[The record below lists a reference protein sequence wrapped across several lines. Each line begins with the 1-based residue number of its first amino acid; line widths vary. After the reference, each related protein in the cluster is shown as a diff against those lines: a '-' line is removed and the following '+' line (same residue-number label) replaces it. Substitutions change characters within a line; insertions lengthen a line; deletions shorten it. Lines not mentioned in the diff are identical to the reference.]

1 MPLAAGTRLG
11 NYEIVGP
18 LGAGGMGEVYRATDI
33 KLDREVAIKVLP
45 AAFAQHPE
53 RLARFEREAKV
64 LASLDHRNIALIYAV
79 EESSDGKAL
88 VMELVKG
95 QTLKGPV
102 PVDTALKY
110 AAQIASA
117 LDAAHEK
124 GITHRDLKPANI
136 MLTPDG
142 TIKLLDFGLAA
153 VTQPSQSD
161 GEAGAT
167 MVTLTMSPTSA
178 GMIMGT
184 AAYMSPEQAR
194 GQTVDRR
201 ADIWSFGVVLWELL
215 TGKPLFGGDTV
226 SDIVASVLKEEPDLE
241 RVPAKM
247 RPLLK
252 RCLQKDPKK
261 RLQAI
266 GDWQLLL
273 DAPQAAPA
281 INRTQKFWPTLA
293 AILAIAGGYVSFV
306 HFRETSPTA
315 DPMRLSV
322 TLPPGTQPSYA
333 LLSRDG
339 SRLLVNLLSQNK
351 TSLYTHRLDAA
362 EFHALEGT
370 ENARSPFWSADGRF
384 IGFFADGKLKMISA
398 AGGPVSILCGQ
409 TGLGAGG
416 GAWSDR
422 NVILYFTDAG
432 IAYRASPAGGEC
444 SPLKAP
450 DENLRGSLP
459 EFLPDGDHFFF
470 LGANRM
476 DSTIRGVYLGSLEGG
491 KPRKV
496 LNDYSSVVYSAPL
509 PGSSAAHLL
518 FLRASQLM
526 AQPFDPQRLEAVGD
540 PFAVAA
546 QASSSLTPNQVA
558 ASVSVNG
565 TLVYLSNR
573 SRNLQLT
580 WLDRSGKE
588 LGKIGEPGERTGVS
602 LSPDG
607 NMVAFRERTQTD
619 PLGGIRLLDIARN
632 SESRFTPEGKSAS
645 AVVWSPDGARIVY
658 SAPDGGGTNLFMKN
672 ANGDGQELRLLPAGS
687 NLRTASDWSAD
698 GRFLIYTEFD
708 PQTGSHIWY
717 LPNPGKPDSAPVR
730 FAPLDVVGAEGQLSP
745 DGLWLAYSGAADGVY
760 VRRFPSGDGVMKIAG
775 NAIEPRWSRTARELF
790 HLEFVNG
797 GNEMNLMVS
806 RIEPIVGGTL
816 QFSAP
821 KKIANFRSRVILP
834 QNNQFAYSPHP
845 DGKRFLVDVRESDGS
860 PEVNV
865 ITNWQRLAR
874 LGRP

>member
-1 MPLAAGTRLG
+1 MPLSPGDKLG
-11 NYEIVGP
+11 PYEILAP
-18 LGAGGMGEVYRATDI
+18 LGAGGMGEVYKARDTR
-33 KLDREVAIKVLP
+33 LDRIVAVKVS
-45 AAFAQHPE
+45 QE
-53 RLARFEREAKV
+53 RFSDRFEREAKAV
-64 LASLDHRNIALIYAV
+64 AALNHPHICQLYDV
-79 EESSDGKAL
+79 GPNYL
-88 VMELVKG
+88 VMEFVEG
-95 QTLKGPV
+95 ETLRGPL
-102 PVDTALKY
+102 PLDEALRI
-110 AAQIASA
+110 AGQIAEA
-117 LDAAHEK
+117 LAAAHEK
-124 GITHRDLKPANI
+124 GIVHRDLKPGNI
-136 MLTPDG
+136 LIKPDG
-142 TIKLLDFGLAA
+142 SVKVLDFGLAKVAPA
-153 VTQPSQSD
+153 VESAPA
-161 GEAGAT
+161 GED
-167 MVTLTMSPTSA
+167 SPTQAMTATQA
-178 GMIMGT
+178 GMILGT

-194 GQTVDRR
+194 GKSVTPR
-201 ADIWSFGVVLWELL
+201 ADIWPFGVVLYEMLVGRQLFRGEDL
-215 TGKPLFGGDTV
+215 TEVL
-226 SDIVASVLKEEPDLE
+226 ASVVKDQPDLTAAPQE
-241 RVPAKM
+241 VQR
-247 RPLLK
+247 LLQA
-252 RCLQKDPKK
+252 CLEKDPKK

-266 GDWQLLL
+266 GDWKLLL

-281 INRTQKFWPTLA
+281 RNRTQKFWPALA
-293 AILAIAGGYVSFV
+293 AVLAIVGGYVSFV
-306 HFRETSPTA
+306 HFRETSPPA

-322 TLPPGTQPSYA
+322 TLPPGTHPSYA

-351 TSLYTHRLDAA
+351 TLLYTRRLDAA
-362 EFHALEGT
+362 EFHPLEGT
-370 ENARSPFWSADGRF
+370 EDARSPFWSADGRF

-398 AGGPVSILCGQ
+398 VGGPVSILCGQ

-432 IAYRASPAGGEC
+432 IAYRVSPAGGEC
-444 SPLKAP
+444 SPLKTA

-459 EFLPDGDHFFF
+459 EFLPDGNHFLF

-509 PGSSAAHLL
+509 PGSRAVHLL

-546 QASSSLTPNQVA
+546 QASASLTPNQVA

-588 LGKIGEPGERTGVS
+588 LGRIGESGERTGVS

-607 NMVAFRERTQTD
+607 NMVAFRERTQSD

-632 SESRFTPEGKSAS
+632 SENRFTPEGKSAS

-658 SAPDGGGTNLFMKN
+658 SAPDSGGTNLFMKN
-672 ANGDGQELRLLPAGS
+672 ANGDGQELRLLPAGP

-717 LPNPGKPDSAPVR
+717 LPSPGKPESAAVR
-730 FAPLDVVGAEGQLSP
+730 FPPMDVVGAEGQLSP
-745 DGLWLAYSGAADGVY
+745 DGLWLAYSGTADGVY

-790 HLEFVNG
+790 YLEFVNG
-797 GNEMNLMVS
+797 GNEMNLMET

-845 DGKRFLVDVRESDGS
+845 DGKRFLVNVRESDGS

-865 ITNWQRLAR
+865 ITNWQRVAR
-874 LGRP
+874 SGKP

>member
-1 MPLAAGTRLG
+1 MSLSAGDKLG
-11 NYEIVGP
+11 PYEILAP
-18 LGAGGMGEVYRATDI
+18 LGAGGMGEVYKARDSR
-33 KLDREVAIKVLP
+33 LDRVVAVKVSQGP
-45 AAFAQHPE
+45 FND
-53 RLARFEREAKV
+53 RFEREAKAV
-64 LASLDHRNIALIYAV
+64 AALNHPQICQLYDV
-79 EESSDGKAL
+79 GPDYL
-88 VMELVKG
+88 VMEFVEG
-95 QTLKGPV
+95 ETLRGPL
-102 PVDTALKY
+102 PLDEALRI
-110 AAQIASA
+110 AGQIAEA
-117 LDAAHEK
+117 LAAAHEK
-124 GITHRDLKPANI
+124 GIVHRDLKPGNI
-136 MLTPDG
+136 LMKPDG
-142 TIKLLDFGLAA
+142 SVKVLDFGLAKVAPA
-153 VTQPSQSD
+153 VESAPA
-161 GEAGAT
+161 GED
-167 MVTLTMSPTSA
+167 SPTQAMSATQA
-178 GMIMGT
+178 GMILGT

-194 GQTVDRR
+194 GKSVTPR
-201 ADIWSFGVVLWELL
+201 ADIWAFGVVLYEVLVGRQLFRGDDL
-215 TGKPLFGGDTV
+215 TEVL
-226 SDIVASVLKEEPDLE
+226 ASVVKDQPDLKAAPQE
-241 RVPAKM
+241 VQR
-247 RPLLK
+247 LLQA
-252 RCLQKDPKK
+252 CLEKDPKK

-266 GDWQLLL
+266 GDWKLLL
-273 DAPQAAPA
+273 DSPQAAPA
-281 INRTQKFWPTLA
+281 RNRPQKFWPALA
-293 AILAIAGGYVSFV
+293 AVLAIIGGYVFFV
-306 HFRETSPTA
+306 HVRETSPPA

-322 TLPPGTQPSYA
+322 TLPPGTQPSYV

-339 SRLLVNLLSQNK
+339 SRLLVNLLFQNK
-351 TSLYTHRLDAA
+351 TLLYTRRLDAT
-362 EFHALEGT
+362 EFHPLEGT
-370 ENARSPFWSADGRF
+370 EDARSPFWSADGRF

-416 GAWSDR
+416 GAWNDR

-432 IAYRASPAGGEC
+432 IAYRVSPAGGEC
-444 SPLKAP
+444 PPLKMA

-459 EFLPDGDHFFF
+459 EFLPDGNHFLF

-476 DSTIRGVYLGSLEGG
+476 DSTIRGVYLGALEGG

-509 PGSSAAHLL
+509 PGSKAVHLL

-540 PFAVAA
+540 PFVVAA
-546 QASSSLTPNQVA
+546 QASASLTPNQVA

-565 TLVYLSNR
+565 TLAYLSNR
-573 SRNLQLT
+573 SRNLQFT

-588 LGKIGEPGERTGVS
+588 LGKIGELGERTGVS

-632 SESRFTPEGKSAS
+632 SESKFTPEGKSAS
-645 AVVWSPDGARIVY
+645 AVVWSPDGVRIVY
-658 SAPDGGGTNLFMKN
+658 SAPDGGRTNLFMKN
-672 ANGDGQELRLLPAGS
+672 ANGDGQEERLLPPGP

-730 FAPLDVVGAEGQLSP
+730 FPPMDVVGAEGQLSP
-745 DGLWLAYSGAADGVY
+745 DGLWLAYSGTADGVY
-760 VRRFPSGDGVMKIAG
+760 VRRFPSGDGVTKIAG

-790 HLEFVNG
+790 YLEFVNG
-797 GNEMNLMVS
+797 GNEMNLMET

-821 KKIANFRSRVILP
+821 KKIAHFRSRVMLP

-845 DGKRFLVDVRESDGS
+845 DGKRFLVNVRESDGS

-865 ITNWQRLAR
+865 ITNWQRLASS
-874 LGRP
+874 GKP

>member
-1 MPLAAGTRLG
+1 MPLSAGDKLG
-11 NYEIVGP
+11 PFEI
-18 LGAGGMGEVYRATDI
+18 LASIGAGGMGEVYKARDSR
-33 KLDREVAIKVLP
+33 LDRVVAVKVS
-45 AAFAQHPE
+45 QE
-53 RLARFEREAKV
+53 RFGDRFEREAKAV
-64 LASLDHRNIALIYAV
+64 AALNHPYICQLYDV
-79 EESSDGKAL
+79 GPNYL
-88 VMELVKG
+88 VMEFVEG
-95 QTLKGPV
+95 ETLRGPLLL
-102 PVDTALKY
+102 DDALRI
-110 AAQIASA
+110 AGQIAEA
-117 LDAAHEK
+117 LAAAHEK
-124 GITHRDLKPANI
+124 GIVHRDLKPDNI
-136 MLTPDG
+136 LIKPDG
-142 TIKLLDFGLAA
+142 SVKVLDFGLAKVA
-153 VTQPSQSD
+153 PTVESAPA
-161 GEAGAT
+161 GED
-167 MVTLTMSPTSA
+167 SPTQAMNATEA
-178 GMIMGT
+178 GMILGT

-194 GQTVDRR
+194 GKSVTPR
-201 ADIWSFGVVLWELL
+201 ADIWAFGVVLYEMLVGRKLFRGEDL
-215 TGKPLFGGDTV
+215 TEVL
-226 SDIVASVLKEEPDLE
+226 ASVVKDQPDLRAAPQE
-241 RVPAKM
+241 VQR
-247 RPLLK
+247 LLQA
-252 RCLQKDPKK
+252 CLEKDPKT
-261 RLQAI
+261 RLQSI
-266 GDWQLLL
+266 GDWKLLL
-273 DAPQAAPA
+273 DAPQAGSAR
-281 INRTQKFWPTLA
+281 NRTQKLWPALA
-293 AILAIAGGYVSFV
+293 AVLAIVGVYVSFI
-306 HFRETSPTA
+306 HFRETSRPA

-351 TSLYTHRLDAA
+351 TLLHTRRLDAV
-362 EFHALEGT
+362 EFHPLEGT
-370 ENARSPFWSADGRF
+370 EDARSPFWSADGRF

-432 IAYRASPAGGEC
+432 IAYRVSPAGGEC
-444 SPLKAP
+444 SALKTA

-459 EFLPDGDHFFF
+459 EFLPDGNHFLF
-470 LGANRM
+470 LGANRL

-491 KPRKV
+491 KPRRV

-509 PGSSAAHLL
+509 PGSRDVHLL

-526 AQPFDPQRLEAVGD
+526 AQLFDPQRLEAVGD

-580 WLDRSGKE
+580 WFDRSGKE
-588 LGKIGEPGERTGVS
+588 LGKIGESGERTGVS

-607 NMVAFRERTQTD
+607 NMVAFRVRTQSD

-632 SESRFTPEGKSAS
+632 SENRFTPEGKSAS

-658 SAPDGGGTNLFMKN
+658 SAPDAGGTNLFMKN
-672 ANGDGQELRLLPAGS
+672 ANGDGQEVRLLPAS
-687 NLRTASDWSAD
+687 PNLRTASDWSAD

-717 LPNPGKPDSAPVR
+717 LPSPGKPDSAPVR
-730 FAPLDVVGAEGQLSP
+730 FPPMDVVGAEGQLSP
-745 DGLWLAYSGAADGVY
+745 DGLWLAYSGTADGIY
-760 VRRFPSGDGVMKIAG
+760 VRRFPSGDGMVKIAG
-775 NAIEPRWSRTARELF
+775 NAIEPRWSRTAPELF
-790 HLEFVNG
+790 YLEFVNG
-797 GNEMNLMVS
+797 GNEMNLMET

-821 KKIANFRSRVILP
+821 KKIANFRSRVVLP

-845 DGKRFLVDVRESDGS
+845 DGKRFLINVRESDGS

-865 ITNWQRLAR
+865 ITNWQRLVSS
-874 LGRP
+874 GKP

>member
-1 MPLAAGTRLG
+1 
-11 NYEIVGP
+11 
-18 LGAGGMGEVYRATDI
+18 
-33 KLDREVAIKVLP
+33 
-45 AAFAQHPE
+45 
-53 RLARFEREAKV
+53 
-64 LASLDHRNIALIYAV
+64 
-79 EESSDGKAL
+79 
-88 VMELVKG
+88 
-95 QTLKGPV
+95 
-102 PVDTALKY
+102 
-110 AAQIASA
+110 
-117 LDAAHEK
+117 
-124 GITHRDLKPANI
+124 
-136 MLTPDG
+136 
-142 TIKLLDFGLAA
+142 
-153 VTQPSQSD
+153 
-161 GEAGAT
+161 
-167 MVTLTMSPTSA
+167 
-178 GMIMGT
+178 MILGT

-194 GQTVDRR
+194 GKSVTLR
-201 ADIWSFGVVLWELL
+201 ADIWAFGVLLYEMLAGRQLFRGEDLTEVL
-215 TGKPLFGGDTV
+215 
-226 SDIVASVLKEEPDLE
+226 ASVVKDQPDLKAAPQE
-241 RVPAKM
+241 VQR
-247 RPLLK
+247 LLQA
-252 RCLQKDPKK
+252 CLEKDPKK

-266 GDWQLLL
+266 GDWKLLL
-273 DAPQAAPA
+273 DPPQAAPTL
-281 INRTQKFWPTLA
+281 NRTQKFWPALA
-293 AILAIAGGYVSFV
+293 AALAIIVAYVSFV
-306 HFRETSPTA
+306 HFRETSPPA

-351 TSLYTHRLDAA
+351 TSLYTRRLDAA
-362 EFHALEGT
+362 EFDPLEGT
-370 ENARSPFWSADGRF
+370 EDARSPFWSVDGRF
-384 IGFFADGKLKMISA
+384 IGFFADRKLKIISA
-398 AGGPVSILCGQ
+398 AGGPVSTLCGQ

-432 IAYRASPAGGEC
+432 IAYRVSPAGGEC
-444 SPLKAP
+444 SPLKTP

-459 EFLPDGDHFFF
+459 EFLPDGNHFLF

-491 KPRKV
+491 NPRKV

-540 PFAVAA
+540 PIVVAA
-546 QASSSLTPNQVA
+546 QASGSLTPNQVA

-565 TLVYLSNR
+565 TLAYLSNR

-607 NMVAFRERTQTD
+607 NTVAFRERTQTD

-645 AVVWSPDGARIVY
+645 AVVWSPDGARMVY
-658 SAPDGGGTNLFMKN
+658 SAPDGGGMNLFMKN
-672 ANGDGQELRLLPAGS
+672 ANGDGQEARLLPAGP
-687 NLRTASDWSAD
+687 NPRTPSDWSAD

-717 LPNPGKPDSAPVR
+717 LPSPGKPDSAPVR
-730 FAPLDVVGAEGQLSP
+730 FAPAEVVGTEGQLSP

-775 NAIEPRWSRTARELF
+775 NAIEPRWSKTARELF
-790 HLEFVNG
+790 YLEFVNG
-797 GNEMNLMVS
+797 GSEMNLVETRM
-806 RIEPIVGGTL
+806 EPIAGGTL

-845 DGKRFLVDVRESDGS
+845 HGKRFLVNVRESDGS

-865 ITNWQRLAR
+865 ITNWHRLASS
-874 LGRP
+874 GKP